1 MTGSG
6 GQPGVAARTAAL
18 RALGRIRR
26 DAAWSQPAVRAVLDR
41 AGLPAEDRALAAALT
56 YETLRW
62 EGTLD
67 WALAQVSSRPLGK
80 VEPVVADALRL
91 GAWQLLYGR
100 QPDRA
105 AVSTTVAAAGQVA
118 GKRVTGF
125 VNGVLRGLARA
136 RDHLPWPDP
145 ATDEGL
151 GLRLGYP
158 AWIVAAARERFAAR
172 AEAVLAAGNA
182 APGVMLRATGGP
194 EAREALLAELRAAGL
209 QPEPA
214 PYAAASVHLG
224 SSIDPDGLACV
235 REGRAVVQDEASTL
249 VGAAAG
255 AAATG
260 AAAAEPAAMRA
271 VDACAAPG
279 GKAGHLAEQGLE
291 VLAADRHAGRT
302 RALAAALVGRAGSAP
317 LRAVVADGRA
327 LPLPDASADL
337 VLVDAPCTGLGVVRR
352 RPELRWRV
360 DPQDPEALAGLQRA
374 LVAEA
379 ARVVA
384 PGGVVC
390 YSVCTWTVAE
400 TVAVVRGVA
409 AAATPPESALT
420 PVSVDVAGAGT
431 SLPGDPGV
439 QLAPDQ
445 DGTDGM
451 YLHCWRRDGGTSGP
465 AGTA

>member
-1 MTGSG
+1 MSEPG
-6 GQPGVAARTAAL
+6 GPPGVAARTAAL

-26 DAAWSQPAVRAVLDR
+26 DAAWSQPAVRAALDR
-41 AGLPAEDRALAAALT
+41 AGLPAEDRALAAALV

-67 WALAQVSSRPLGK
+67 WALEQVSSRPLRK

-91 GAWQLLYGR
+91 GAWQLLHGR

-105 AVSTTVAAAGQVA
+105 AVSTTVAAAGEVA

-125 VNGVLRGLARA
+125 VNGVLRGLARG
-136 RDHLPWPDP
+136 RERLPWPDP

-158 AWIVAAARERFAAR
+158 AWIVAAARARFGER
-172 AEAVLAAGNA
+172 AEPVLAAGND

-194 EAREALLAELRAAGL
+194 AARDALLDELRAELRVQGL
-209 QPEPA
+209 EPA
-214 PYAAASVHLG
+214 PAPHAAASVHLG
-224 SSIDPDGLACV
+224 SNVDPDRLASV
-235 REGRAVVQDEASTL
+235 RQGRAVVQDEASTL

-255 AAATG
+255 ALTPATRTDRG
-260 AAAAEPAAMRA
+260 RRRA

-279 GKAGHLAEQGLE
+279 GKATHLAEQGLA
-291 VLAADRHAGRT
+291 VLALDRHAGRAGAMADEVAAHP
-302 RALAAALVGRAGSAP
+302 RSAALGVA
-317 LRAVVADGRA
+317 VADGRA
-327 LPLPDASADL
+327 LPLPDASVDL

-360 DPQDPEALAGLQRA
+360 APQDPGELAAIQQALL
-374 LVAEA
+374 AEA

-384 PGGVVC
+384 PGGAVC
-390 YSVCTWTVAE
+390 YSVCTWTHQETAAVVE
-400 TVAVVRGVA
+400 TVEA
-409 AAATPPESALT
+409 APPGTPQEALT
-420 PVSVDVAGAGT
+420 PVEPDLGGAGT
-431 SLPGDPGV
+431 QLPGDPGI
-439 QLAPDQ
+439 QLAPDR

-451 YLHCWRRDGGTSGP
+451 YVRCWHAGP
-465 AGTA
+465 AEA